1 MSRIQNWLKNYG
13 LITLALLAFFIISW
27 QFIARFYDQQVTQQ
41 QVTYLEKKGDFLLAV
56 SQDDLTQVERFA
68 KKDLVQQGER
78 ITLLNQAGMILY
90 DSYDEHLQ
98 NDSRTNRPEIKAV
111 MDGNSLGQ
119 AIRKSNTLN
128 ETLLYVALP
137 IKKDGNLVGY
147 LRLSEPVT
155 EFVAQA
161 AGIKRSIF
169 IYYLLFYLMGYLLVF
184 RLIRKRN
191 RPVETVLPV
200 LQRMLDDP
208 KTKKTLIY
216 ESDSPDMQELYQV
229 ITQLNEQMQ
238 KTYTAYETSE
248 KRLSTL
254 LNELMIGVFLLDDQQ
269 VLTMNVV
276 MQKMLGLQTAPKEN
290 QPFTHVLTDTQ
301 LIQLIYHVSEDCP
314 FVQQELTLSQTNM
327 VVDVTLRY
335 FKEDHQIL
343 ATAYD
348 LTKIRQL
355 EKMQRD
361 FVGNVTHELKTP
373 VTSLIGF
380 TETLLDGAKEDPET
394 LEKFLLIM
402 QTDAKR
408 LEALIQ
414 QVIQLSKMSTRYDY
428 EWKTIP
434 IHAFIKQII
443 ERYQALS
450 HEKHVQFVLDGSEQ
464 LLFLTKLE
472 LFDGILKNLI
482 ENALFYSPTDT
493 TVHIHFATE
502 QDHLILTIADQGIG
516 IAKEDQER
524 IFERFYRI
532 DKARTRYS
540 GGSGL
545 GLAIVKEYTEALG
558 GSIHVTSQLQ
568 KGSRFIVRIPLY

>member
-1 MSRIQNWLKNYG
+1 MRQLKVWCKNYG
-13 LITLALLAFFIISW
+13 WITLLLLSLFLVSW
-27 QFIARFYDQQVTQQ
+27 QFITRFYDQQVTQQ
-41 QVTYLEKKGDFLLAV
+41 QVTYLEKKGTFLLTV
-56 SQDDLTQVERFA
+56 SQNELSQVERFA
-68 KKDLVQQGER
+68 KQDLVQQGER
-78 ITLLNQAGMILY
+78 ITLLNQAGKIIY
-90 DSYDEHLQ
+90 DSYDPTLQ
-98 NDSRTNRPEIKAV
+98 TDSRTTRPEIKAV

-119 AIRKSNTLN
+119 AIRTSTTLH
-128 ETLLYVALP
+128 EKLLYVALP
-137 IKKDGNLVGY
+137 IKKEGQIIGY

-155 EFVAQA
+155 EFVDQA

-169 IYYLLFYLMGYLLVF
+169 ICYLLFYLTGYLLVF
-184 RLIRKRN
+184 RIIRKRN

-200 LQRMLDDP
+200 LQRMLEDP

-229 ITQLNEQMQ
+229 ITKLNEQMHQ
-238 KTYTAYETSE
+238 TYAAYETSE

-254 LNELMIGVFLLDDQQ
+254 LNELMIGVFLLDDQK
-269 VLTMNVV
+269 VMTMNVV
-276 MQKMLGLQTAPKEN
+276 MQKMLGLQEAPKEN
-290 QPFTHVLTDTQ
+290 QLFTHVFTDTQ
-301 LIQLIYHVSEDCP
+301 LIQLIYHVSEECP
-314 FVQQELTLSQTNM
+314 FVQEEITLAKTNT

-394 LEKFLLIM
+394 LDKFLLIM
-402 QTDAKR
+402 QKDAKR

-434 IHAFIKQII
+434 VYAFIKQVT

-450 HEKHVQFVLDGSEQ
+450 YKKGVTFLLEGSDQ
-464 LLFLTKLE
+464 LLYLTKME

-482 ENALFYSPTDT
+482 ENALFYSPEHT
-493 TVHIHFATE
+493 TITIRFAVE
-502 QDHLILTIADQGIG
+502 ENQLILAVIDQGMG
-516 IAKEDQER
+516 IEKEDQER

-532 DKARTRYS
+532 DKARTRHS

-545 GLAIVKEYTEALG
+545 GLAIVKEYIDVLG
-558 GSIHVTSQLQ
+558 GNICVESELN
-568 KGSRFIVRIPLY
+568 KGSTFLIRLPLY